1 MSIISSK
8 ITYIISILLVTWMT
22 KIGLVGTGMLG
33 EAVGLHLLES
43 GHSLTVYNR
52 TKSKTA
58 NLEKNGAII
67 SDTPKHVAESS
78 ELVITCVK
86 DSDAVEQV
94 LFGQDGIVAGKHDGL
109 SVADMS
115 TINPSGAIQNSKRL
129 GEEGIS
135 SLEIPVMGGP
145 NVAIDGKLVL
155 MASGSKDVFEKH
167 KQVFDTIANKTFFL
181 GKSGSAHSIKIAMN
195 LQISLLALALSEG
208 ITLTK
213 KAGFDPEK
221 FLEILNSTYF
231 KTGMSENKAHKM
243 VRDEFEPTFTLKN
256 LKKDLDIITAAAKD
270 FGAVLP
276 IAERANEIYS
286 DAVEAGFGEIDYTGI
301 LAYIKKL
308 SED

>member
-1 MSIISSK
+1 MVK
-8 ITYIISILLVTWMT
+8 V
-22 KIGLVGTGMLG
+22 GLVGTGMLG

-43 GHSLTVYNR
+43 GYSLACYNR
-52 TKSKTA
+52 TKSKTSK
-58 NLEKNGAII
+58 LEKNGAVI
-67 SDTPKHVAESS
+67 SDTAKNVAELS

-86 DSDAVEQV
+86 DADAVDDV
-94 LFGQDGIVAGKHDGL
+94 LFGKNGIVSGKHDGL
-109 SVADMS
+109 VVADMS
-115 TINPSGAIQNSKRL
+115 TINPNSAIKNSKRL
-129 GEEGIS
+129 GEEGID

-155 MASGSKDVFEKH
+155 MASGNKDVFDKYKE
-167 KQVFDTIANKTFFL
+167 VLDTIANKVFFL

-213 KAGFDPEK
+213 KAGFEPEK

-243 VRDEFEPTFTLKN
+243 IKDEFEPTFTLKN
-256 LKKDLDIITAAAKD
+256 LKKDLGIITETAKES
-270 FGAVLP
+270 GAILP
-276 IAERANEIYS
+276 MAERANEIYAE
-286 DAVEAGFGEIDYTGI
+286 AVKAGFGEIDYTGI

>member
-1 MSIISSK
+1 
-8 ITYIISILLVTWMT
+8 
-22 KIGLVGTGMLG
+22 LG

-43 GHSLTVYNR
+43 GHSLTAYNR

-58 NLEKNGAII
+58 SLEKNGATIA
-67 SDTPKHVAESS
+67 DTPKNVAESS

-86 DSDAVEQV
+86 DADAVGQI
-94 LFGQDGIVAGKHDGL
+94 LFGQNGIVAGKHEGL
-109 SVADMS
+109 TVVEMS
-115 TINPSGAIQNSKRL
+115 TINPSNAIQNSKRL
-129 GEEGIS
+129 SEEGIN

-145 NVAIDGKLVL
+145 NVAIHGQLVL
-155 MASGSKDVFEKH
+155 MASGNKDVFEANKE
-167 KQVFDTIANKTFFL
+167 VFDVIANKTFFL
-181 GKSGSAHSIKIAMN
+181 GKSGSAHSIKLAMN

-208 ITLTK
+208 IIITK

-221 FLEILNSTYF
+221 FLEVLNSTYF
-231 KTGMSENKAHKM
+231 KTGMSENKAYKM
-243 VRDEFEPTFTLKN
+243 IKDEFEPTFTLKN

-276 IAERANEIYS
+276 MAERANEIYR
-286 DAVEAGFGEIDYTGI
+286 DAIDAGFGEIDYTGI

>member
-1 MSIISSK
+1 M
-8 ITYIISILLVTWMT
+8 V
-22 KIGLVGTGMLG
+22 KIGLIGTGMLG
-33 EAVGLHLLES
+33 EAVGLHLLKS
-43 GHSLTVYNR
+43 GFSLCVYNR
-52 TKSKTA
+52 TKSKTKS
-58 NLEKNGAII
+58 LEENGAII
-67 SDTPKHVAESS
+67 SDTPKHLAQSS
-78 ELVITCVK
+78 ELIITCVK
-86 DSDAVEQV
+86 DGDAAKQI

-109 SVADMS
+109 AVAEMS
-115 TINPSGAIQNSKRL
+115 TISPNSAIQNSKRL
-129 GEEGIS
+129 NEEKIS
-135 SLEIPVMGGP
+135 SLETPVMGGP

-155 MASGSKDVFEKH
+155 MASGDRDVFDKY

-195 LQISLLALALSEG
+195 LQISLLALALAEG

-243 VRDEFEPTFTLKN
+243 IRNEFEPTFTLKN
-256 LKKDLDIITAAAKD
+256 LKKDLEIITAAAKD

-276 IAERANEIYS
+276 MAERANEIYAE
-286 DAVEAGFGEIDYTGI
+286 AVEAGFGEIDYTGI

-308 SED
+308 SEN

>member
-8 ITYIISILLVTWMT
+8 ITYIISILLVTCMT

-67 SDTPKHVAESS
+67 SDTPKNVAELS

-86 DSDAVEQV
+86 DSNSVEQV

-115 TINPSGAIQNSKRL
+115 TINPSNAIQNSKRL

-155 MASGSKDVFEKH
+155 IASGSKDVFEKH
-167 KQVFDTIANKTFFL
+167 EQVFDTIANKTFFL

-208 ITLTK
+208 IILTK

-256 LKKDLDIITAAAKD
+256 LKKDLDIITATAKD

-276 IAERANEIYS
+276 IAERANEIYN

>member
-1 MSIISSK
+1 M
-8 ITYIISILLVTWMT
+8 V

-43 GHSLTVYNR
+43 GHSLTAYNR

-58 NLEKNGAII
+58 SLEKNGATI
-67 SDTPKHVAESS
+67 SGTPKNVAESS

-86 DSDAVEQV
+86 DDDAVEQI
-94 LFGQDGIVAGKHDGL
+94 LFGQDGIVVGKHDGL
-109 SVADMS
+109 TVAEMS
-115 TINPSGAIQNSKRL
+115 TINPSNAIQNSKKL
-129 GEEGIS
+129 SAEGIS

-145 NVAIDGKLVL
+145 NVAIHGQLVL
-155 MASGSKDVFEKH
+155 MASGDKDVFEAYKE
-167 KQVFDTIANKTFFL
+167 VFDVIANKTFFL
-181 GKSGSAHSIKIAMN
+181 GKSGSAHSIKLAMN

-231 KTGMSENKAHKM
+231 KTGMSENKAYKM
-243 VRDEFEPTFTLKN
+243 IKDEFEPTFTLKN
-256 LKKDLDIITAAAKD
+256 LKKDLGIITAAAKD
-270 FGAVLP
+270 FGAILP
-276 IAERANEIYS
+276 IAERANEIYR
-286 DAVEAGFGEIDYTGI
+286 DAVDAGFGEIDYTGI

-308 SED
+308 SKD

>member
-1 MSIISSK
+1 M
-8 ITYIISILLVTWMT
+8 V

-43 GHSLTVYNR
+43 GHSLICYNR
-52 TKSKTA
+52 TKSKTSK
-58 NLEKNGAII
+58 LEKNGVVI

-86 DSDAVEQV
+86 DADAVDDV
-94 LFGQDGIVAGKHDGL
+94 LFAQDGIVAGNHDGL
-109 SVADMS
+109 VVAEMS
-115 TINPSGAIQNSKRL
+115 TINPSNAMQNSKRL
-129 GEEGIS
+129 GEEGIN

-155 MASGSKDVFEKH
+155 MASGDKNIFDKY

-243 VRDEFEPTFTLKN
+243 IRDEFEPTFTLKN
-256 LKKDLDIITAAAKD
+256 LKKDLGIITDTAKD

-276 IAERANEIYS
+276 MAERANKIYA

-308 SED
+308 SEN

>member
-1 MSIISSK
+1 
-8 ITYIISILLVTWMT
+8 MT

-43 GHSLTVYNR
+43 GYSLTAYNR
-52 TKSKTA
+52 TKSKTS

-67 SDTPKHVAESS
+67 SDTPKNVAESS

-86 DSDAVEQV
+86 DADAVDEV
-94 LFGQDGIVAGKHDGL
+94 LFGQDGIVDGKHGNL
-109 SVADMS
+109 TVVEMS
-115 TINPSGAIQNSKRL
+115 TINPSNAIQNSKRL
-129 GEEGIS
+129 SAEGIN

-155 MASGSKDVFEKH
+155 MASGNKDVFEANKE
-167 KQVFDTIANKTFFL
+167 VFDVIANKIFFL

-208 ITLTK
+208 IMLTR

-221 FLEILNSTYF
+221 FLEVLNSTYF
-231 KTGMSENKAHKM
+231 KTGMSENKAYKM
-243 VRDEFEPTFTLKN
+243 IKDEFEPTFTLKN
-256 LKKDLDIITAAAKD
+256 LQKDLDIITAAAKD

-276 IAERANEIYS
+276 IAERANEIYR
-286 DAVEAGFGEIDYTGI
+286 DALDAGLGEIDYTGI

>member
-1 MSIISSK
+1 M
-8 ITYIISILLVTWMT
+8 V

-33 EAVGLHLLES
+33 EAVGLHLLKS
-43 GHSLTVYNR
+43 GHSLTAYNR
-52 TKSKTA
+52 TKSKTS
-58 NLEKNGAII
+58 NLEKNGAVV
-67 SDTPKHVAESS
+67 SDTPKEAAGLS

-86 DSDAVEQV
+86 DANAVDEV
-94 LFGQDGIVAGKHDGL
+94 LFAKNGIVAGKHDGL
-109 SVADMS
+109 VIADMS
-115 TINPSGAIQNSKRL
+115 TINPNSAIQNSKSL
-129 GEEGIS
+129 AEEGIS

-155 MASGSKDVFEKH
+155 MASGDKDVFDKY

-243 VRDEFEPTFTLKN
+243 IRDEFEPTFTLKN
-256 LKKDLDIITAAAKD
+256 LKKDLGIITEAAKD

-276 IAERANEIYS
+276 MAERANEIYT
-286 DAVEAGFGEIDYTGI
+286 DAVKAGFGEIDYTGI

>member
-1 MSIISSK
+1 M
-8 ITYIISILLVTWMT
+8 V

-43 GHSLTVYNR
+43 GHSLTAYNR

-58 NLEKNGAII
+58 NLEKNGATI
-67 SDTPKHVAESS
+67 SGTPKNVAESS

-86 DSDAVEQV
+86 DADAVEQI
-94 LFGQDGIVAGKHDGL
+94 LFGQNGIVAGKHEGL
-109 SVADMS
+109 TVAEMS
-115 TINPSGAIQNSKRL
+115 TINPSNAIQNSKRL
-129 GEEGIS
+129 SAEEIS

-145 NVAIDGKLVL
+145 NAAIHGQLVL
-155 MASGSKDVFEKH
+155 MASGDKDVFEACKE
-167 KQVFDTIANKTFFL
+167 VFDVIANKTFFL
-181 GKSGSAHSIKIAMN
+181 GKSGSAHIIKLAMN
-195 LQISLLALALSEG
+195 LQISLLALALAEG

-231 KTGMSENKAHKM
+231 KTGMSENKAYKM
-243 VRDEFEPTFTLKN
+243 INDEFEPTFTLKN
-256 LKKDLDIITAAAKD
+256 LKKDLDTITAAAKD
-270 FGAVLP
+270 FGAILP
-276 IAERANEIYS
+276 IAERANEIYN
-286 DAVEAGFGEIDYTGI
+286 DALDAGFGEIDYTGI

>member
-1 MSIISSK
+1 M
-8 ITYIISILLVTWMT
+8 V

-43 GHSLTVYNR
+43 GHSLTAYNR

-58 NLEKNGAII
+58 SLEKNGATITN
-67 SDTPKHVAESS
+67 TPKNVAESS

-86 DSDAVEQV
+86 DADAVGQI
-94 LFGQDGIVAGKHDGL
+94 LFGQNGIVAGKHEGL
-109 SVADMS
+109 TVVEMS
-115 TINPSGAIQNSKRL
+115 TINPNDAIQNSKRL
-129 GEEGIS
+129 GEEGIN

-155 MASGSKDVFEKH
+155 MASGDRDVFDKY

-195 LQISLLALALSEG
+195 LQISLLALALAEG

-221 FLEILNSTYF
+221 FLEVLNSTYF

-243 VRDEFEPTFTLKN
+243 IRDEFEPTFTLKN
-256 LKKDLDIITAAAKD
+256 LQKDLGIITEAAKD

-276 IAERANEIYS
+276 MAERANEIYR
-286 DAVEAGFGEIDYTGI
+286 DAIDAGFGEIDYTGI

>member
-1 MSIISSK
+1 
-8 ITYIISILLVTWMT
+8 MT
-22 KIGLVGTGMLG
+22 KIGLVGTGILG

-43 GHSLTVYNR
+43 GHSLTAYNR

-58 NLEKNGAII
+58 SLEKNGAII
-67 SDTPKHVAESS
+67 VGTPKNVAESS

-86 DSDAVEQV
+86 DADAVEQI
-94 LFGQDGIVAGKHDGL
+94 LFSQNGIVAGKHDDL
-109 SVADMS
+109 TVAEMS
-115 TINPSGAIQNSKRL
+115 TINPSSAIQNSKRL
-129 GEEGIS
+129 GEEGIN

-145 NVAIDGKLVL
+145 TVAIDGKLVL
-155 MASGSKDVFEKH
+155 MASGDRDVFDKYKE
-167 KQVFDTIANKTFFL
+167 VFDTIANKTFFL

-195 LQISLLALALSEG
+195 LQISLLALALAEG

-221 FLEILNSTYF
+221 FLEVLNSTYF

-243 VRDEFEPTFTLKN
+243 IRDEFEPTFTLKN
-256 LKKDLDIITAAAKD
+256 LQKDLGIITEAAKD

-276 IAERANEIYS
+276 MAERANEIYR
-286 DAVEAGFGEIDYTGI
+286 DAIDAGFGEIDYTGI

>member
-1 MSIISSK
+1 M
-8 ITYIISILLVTWMT
+8 V
-22 KIGLVGTGMLG
+22 KIGLIGTGMLG
-33 EAVGLHLLES
+33 EAVGLHLLKSEF
-43 GHSLTVYNR
+43 SLYVYNR
-52 TKSKTA
+52 TKSKTKS
-58 NLEKNGAII
+58 LEENGAII
-67 SDTPKHVAESS
+67 SDTPKHLAQSS
-78 ELVITCVK
+78 ELIITCVK
-86 DSDAVEQV
+86 DGDASEQI

-109 SVADMS
+109 AVAEMS
-115 TINPSGAIQNSKRL
+115 TISPNSAIQNSKRL
-129 GEEGIS
+129 NEEKIS
-135 SLEIPVMGGP
+135 SLETPVMGGP

-155 MASGSKDVFEKH
+155 MASGDRDVFDKY

-195 LQISLLALALSEG
+195 LQLSLLALALSEG
-208 ITLTK
+208 ITLTR

-243 VRDEFEPTFTLKN
+243 IKDEFEPTFTLKN
-256 LKKDLDIITAAAKD
+256 LQKDLGIITEAAKD

-276 IAERANEIYS
+276 MAERANEIYR
-286 DAVEAGFGEIDYTGI
+286 DAVDAGFGEIDYTGI

>member
-1 MSIISSK
+1 
-8 ITYIISILLVTWMT
+8 MT

-43 GHSLTVYNR
+43 GHSLTAYNR
-52 TKSKTA
+52 TKSKTS
-58 NLEKNGAII
+58 NLEKNGAAI
-67 SDTPKHVAESS
+67 SDTPKHVAEYS

-86 DSDAVEQV
+86 DSNAVHDV
-94 LFGQDGIVAGKHDGL
+94 LFSKDGIVAGKHDGL
-109 SVADMS
+109 VVADMS
-115 TINPSGAIQNSKRL
+115 TINPNSAAKNSKRL

-155 MASGSKDVFEKH
+155 MASGNKDVFDKY

-243 VRDEFEPTFTLKN
+243 IQDEFEPTFTLSN
-256 LKKDLDIITAAAKD
+256 LKKDLDIIGEAAKD

-276 IAERANEIYS
+276 MAERANEIYAE
-286 DAVEAGFGEIDYTGI
+286 AVKAGFGEIDYTGI

>member
-1 MSIISSK
+1 M
-8 ITYIISILLVTWMT
+8 V

-33 EAVGLHLLES
+33 EAVGLHLMKS
-43 GHSLTVYNR
+43 GHSLVAYNR
-52 TKSKTA
+52 TKSKTS

-86 DSDAVEQV
+86 DADAVDDV
-94 LFGQDGIVAGKHDGL
+94 LFAQDGIVAGNHDGL
-109 SVADMS
+109 VVAEMS
-115 TINPSGAIQNSKRL
+115 TINPSNAMQNSKRL
-129 GEEGIS
+129 GEEGIN

-155 MASGSKDVFEKH
+155 MASGDKNIFDKY

-231 KTGMSENKAHKM
+231 KTGMSENKAYKM
-243 VRDEFEPTFTLKN
+243 VKDEFEPTFTLKN
-256 LKKDLDIITAAAKD
+256 LKKDLGIITDTAKD

-276 IAERANEIYS
+276 MAERANKIYA